1 MVHDRKNILLIVPH
15 MPAFDSCVPLMI
27 RLHKRGKVDVKI
39 IINHRL
45 IKIDPR
51 IKQILEASGVTY
63 VVKSLLQIE
72 IFSWLQIARSDFIL
86 THSDPIAYG
95 GKFRPRDTFIK
106 RLKKN
111 VVFIQHGMVQQ
122 GLQTKGELRDV
133 WDYYSQTLL
142 IWADLPNTATE
153 FLAPDVADRL
163 HVTGI
168 TKTNLLGTW
177 PNQDRLA
184 AELSKFSRRVLI
196 CHNFGFEAERY
207 SDHMFEKALRVW
219 AAAAQS
225 RPDIAFILRS
235 HRGKRR
241 NNIEQKIA
249 KVCIDCPN
257 IIRSERHHGIM
268 AMATINDVM
277 ALADCVISH
286 PSTTILDAVYE
297 GKPVAVMNSFQPMF
311 ECLPNVDNLDDF
323 TKFIEDDTAR
333 EPNKTLRKIYG
344 NVSDNLD
351 KAAKI
356 IEQQMNKT
364 RI

>member
-1 MVHDRKNILLIVPH
+1 
-15 MPAFDSCVPLMI
+15 
-27 RLHKRGKVDVKI
+27 
-39 IINHRL
+39 
-45 IKIDPR
+45 
-51 IKQILEASGVTY
+51 
-63 VVKSLLQIE
+63 
-72 IFSWLQIARSDFIL
+72 
-86 THSDPIAYG
+86 
-95 GKFRPRDTFIK
+95 
-106 RLKKN
+106 
-111 VVFIQHGMVQQ
+111 
-122 GLQTKGELRDV
+122 
-133 WDYYSQTLL
+133 
-142 IWADLPNTATE
+142 
-153 FLAPDVADRL
+153 
-163 HVTGI
+163 
-168 TKTNLLGTW
+168 
-177 PNQDRLA
+177 
-184 AELSKFSRRVLI
+184 
-196 CHNFGFEAERY
+196 
-207 SDHMFEKALRVW
+207 MFEKALRVW
-219 AAAAQS
+219 TAAAQS

-257 IIRSERHHGIM
+257 IIRSERHYGIM
-268 AMATINDVM
+268 AMATINDVI

-333 EPNKTLRKIYG
+333 EQNKTLRKIYG

-356 IEQQMNKT
+356 VEQQMNKT